1 MQTIIRCRNSTA
13 DIRSCFA
20 TEQIGWHRGIRQASK
35 SQPRDESRAAPKSQ
49 SRDESRAAPIS
60 QLRDASWAARK
71 ASPNRGSR
79 TARSIHNPAPSG
91 AAEISPARKRWENAK
106 FEPSPV
112 GGDTQRSGRKPASP
126 REHRQGSTLH
136 SASNR
141 ISGSTISQ
149 GWLIKYRTP
158 VGPKRN
164 GFCRFTFS
172 RLIRL
177 TTLRLQSSVSA
188 CEVLCEQ

>member
-20 TEQIGWHRGIRQASK
+20 TEEIGCHRGIRQASK
-35 SQPRDESRAAPKSQ
+35 SQLRDESRAASKSQ
-49 SRDESRAAPIS
+49 S
-60 QLRDASWAARK
+60 RDASWAARK

-112 GGDTQRSGRKPASP
+112 GAT
-126 REHRQGSTLH
+126 H
-136 SASNR
+136 SAAGESPQALASTAKSLRCIHPNR

-149 GWLIKYRTP
+149 GWLIKYRSR
-158 VGPKRN
+158 VAQN
-164 GFCRFTFS
+164 GMDFASS
-172 RLIRL
+172 R
-177 TTLRLQSSVSA
+177 SA
-188 CEVLCEQ
+188 G

>member
-20 TEQIGWHRGIRQASK
+20 TEQIGGTEEFGKLRKAS
-35 SQPRDESRAAPKSQ
+35 PRDER
-49 SRDESRAAPIS
+49 RAAPIS

-112 GGDTQRSGRKPASP
+112 GATHSAAGESRKPSRAPPRVYAALTLTGSP
-126 REHRQGSTLH
+126 TQQSR
-136 SASNR
+136 
-141 ISGSTISQ
+141 
-149 GWLIKYRTP
+149 K
-158 VGPKRN
+158 VG
-164 GFCRFTFS
+164 
-172 RLIRL
+172 L
-177 TTLRLQSSVSA
+177 
-188 CEVLCEQ
+188 

>member
-35 SQPRDESRAAPKSQ
+35 SQPCEESRG
-49 SRDESRAAPIS
+49 
-60 QLRDASWAARK
+60 ARK
-71 ASPNRGSR
+71 ASPARKAGLLRKASPNGESR

-126 REHRQGSTLH
+126 REHRQGSTLYP
-136 SASNR
+136 A
-141 ISGSTISQ
+141 
-149 GWLIKYRTP
+149 
-158 VGPKRN
+158 
-164 GFCRFTFS
+164 
-172 RLIRL
+172 
-177 TTLRLQSSVSA
+177 
-188 CEVLCEQ
+188 

>member
-1 MQTIIRCRNSTA
+1 MQTIIRCRNSKA

-20 TEQIGWHRGIRQASK
+20 TEQIGGTEEFGKLRKAS
-35 SQPRDESRAAPKSQ
+35 PRDERRAAPV
-49 SRDESRAAPIS
+49 S

-126 REHRQGSTLH
+126 RKHAKGLRCTQPT
-136 SASNR
+136 R
-141 ISGSTISQ
+141 ISDSPT
-149 GWLIKYRTP
+149 
-158 VGPKRN
+158 
-164 GFCRFTFS
+164 
-172 RLIRL
+172 
-177 TTLRLQSSVSA
+177 SSGG
-188 CEVLCEQ
+188 